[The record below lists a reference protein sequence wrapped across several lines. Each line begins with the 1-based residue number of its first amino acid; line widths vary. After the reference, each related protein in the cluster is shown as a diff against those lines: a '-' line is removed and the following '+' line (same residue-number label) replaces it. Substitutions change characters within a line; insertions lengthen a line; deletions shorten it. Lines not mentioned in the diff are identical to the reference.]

1 MSAPDVV
8 VIGAGAA
15 GASCAYELARAG
27 LRVTLL
33 EEQPRPARGCSYG
46 SAGLICPTHPTPLG
60 TWSNVRT
67 GAISMLGKKGTTR
80 VTLEAE
86 LIPWLTRLMWAT
98 ARPGFAT
105 KVAALLGAHAR
116 DSLALH
122 QELVDAGVETS
133 FSGSGILGLYASE
146 AALRAELARADS
158 IRKLLPG
165 VGVTAE
171 GLSRY
176 IHTDVDAVGGV
187 YSPGEGFVDSE
198 QYVLGMVDA
207 ARTMG
212 VDVRSGVGPV
222 RLQRRGA
229 RVQTVQ
235 TEQEAI
241 PARSVVVA
249 AGVGSRGIGR
259 QLGHRLPIVGAT
271 GYHVEFTSSN
281 LEVSC
286 PAYLPEAHLVLT
298 PLAGRFRVS
307 GMLDLGK
314 PSVSTAERV
323 RGVIDDVRRYFPKLD
338 AEVSSMWSGQRP
350 CTPDSLPIVGKPRGM
365 ENLLYATGHGMMG
378 IALAPLTGRWIAD
391 LVLDRAGSPREFS
404 PDRFLARDGGE
415 PR

>member
-1 MSAPDVV
+1 MNAADVV

-15 GASCAYELARAG
+15 GASSAYELARAG
-27 LRVTLL
+27 HRVTLL
-33 EEQPRPARGCSYG
+33 EEQARPALGCSYG

-67 GAISMLGKKGTTR
+67 GAISMVLKKGTTR
-80 VTLEAE
+80 VRLEAE

-122 QELVDAGVETS
+122 QELVDAGVQTS

-146 AALRAELARADS
+146 HALNAELSRDDR
-158 IRKLLPG
+158 IRRDLPG
-165 VGVTAE
+165 LGVTAE
-171 GLSRY
+171 GLTRY
-176 IHTDVDAVGGV
+176 IRNDVDAVGGV
-187 YSPGEGFVDSE
+187 YSPHEGFVDSE
-198 QYVLGMVDA
+198 QYVLGVVDA
-207 ARTMG
+207 ARAMG
-212 VDVRSGVGPV
+212 VEVRSGVGPV
-222 RLQRRGA
+222 RLRRRGA
-229 RVQTVQ
+229 RVESVQ
-235 TEQEAI
+235 TALGDIQAQT
-241 PARSVVVA
+241 VVVA
-249 AGVGSRGIGR
+249 AGVGSRAIAR
-259 QLGHRLPIVGAT
+259 QLGHRLPVVGAT

-281 LEVSC
+281 LDVSC
-286 PAYLPEAHLVLT
+286 PVYLPEAHLVLT

-307 GMLDLGK
+307 GMLDLGT
-314 PSVSTAERV
+314 PSVTTAERV

-350 CTPDSLPIVGKPRGM
+350 CTPDSLPIVGRPRGM

-391 LVLDRAGSPREFS
+391 LVLDRAGAPREFS
-404 PDRFLARDGGE
+404 PDRFLVRGG
-415 PR
+415 R